1 MLTSPLENKSAVLPG
16 GSYKLSDS
24 KNFFSNHSNL
34 EQFKSPCF
42 HEVLCVGL
50 GGFVWCFT
58 QNVLEK
64 NQIVTAHDSVPA
76 LES

>member
-1 MLTSPLENKSAVLPG
+1 MQFYQEGLISC
-16 GSYKLSDS
+16 SDS

-34 EQFKSPCF
+34 EQFKSSCF
-42 HEVLCVGL
+42 HEVLCVEL

-64 NQIVTAHDSVPA
+64 NQIVTAHDSVLA
-76 LES
+76 WRAECELTSLSD